1 LSITSWRGPVRALRR
16 LGTHRAHGSSLDEVG
31 RSGASLTPEK
41 EDEKMLFALAVVL
54 VVMWGLG
61 FFAFHVTTGL
71 IHLLLM
77 VALIVIV
84 FQLVSRRT
92 A

>member
-1 LSITSWRGPVRALRR
+1 
-16 LGTHRAHGSSLDEVG
+16 LDEVG
-31 RSGASLTPEK
+31 RSRASLTPEK

>member
-1 LSITSWRGPVRALRR
+1 MLA
-16 LGTHRAHGSSLDEVG
+16 GTHRAHGSSLDAVG
-31 RSGASLTPEK
+31 RSGASLAPEK
-41 EDEKMLFALAVVL
+41 RDEKMLFAIAVVL

-61 FFAFHVTTGL
+61 FLAFHVTTGV
-71 IHLLLM
+71 IHLLLL
-77 VALIVIV
+77 VALIAIV